1 MRSGVLSAGGRDDM
15 IWSAG
20 EIGEN
25 VQASIDKGMMNICS
39 YCGGDAVDMSCD
51 KCGDVVKLKCT
62 SCLSPYLA
70 PESSRQFTT
79 LCLECFVKN

>member
-1 MRSGVLSAGGRDDM
+1 M

-20 EIGEN
+20 GIGEN
-25 VQASIDKGMMNICS
+25 IQASIAKGMMNVCS

-51 KCGDVVKLKCT
+51 KCGDLEKMKCT
-62 SCLSPYLA
+62 CCLGSYLA
-70 PESSRQFTT
+70 NKACREFTT